1 MGLLG
6 YDTTGAPQRA
16 QRTSQFTTPSKPGRN
31 RRVGRWNCAEAL
43 VTRSEQ
49 RPAWSWCGC
58 VHSQRPAA
66 RWRAASFTVDEK
78 AITDPFSGT
87 PNGRGPRS
95 VL

>member
-1 MGLLG
+1 
-6 YDTTGAPQRA
+6 
-16 QRTSQFTTPSKPGRN
+16 
-31 RRVGRWNCAEAL
+31 
-43 VTRSEQ
+43 
-49 RPAWSWCGC
+49 